1 MAPSANQP
9 TGTVAAPLAGSWS
22 ALELRHLQALLAVTD
37 EGTFSRAAGRLGYTQ
52 SAVSQQISALERM
65 VGAPVFDRPGGPR
78 PVELT
83 EAGRVLVDHAR
94 AVLNRLG
101 LAQAELHAIATGER
115 GTIRVGT
122 VQSVG
127 TRVLPELLSRFRT
140 QRPGVE
146 FVLLESPN
154 VTELLDAVADGA
166 LDITFTDLP
175 DDARFEHR
183 LMLEDPFVLVAPKGS
198 PEAQRSSVTI
208 EEAAGLPLIGYRSA
222 MCGLLVERLF
232 TVTAEP
238 PTFVFR
244 SDDNPTIQGCVAS
257 GIGYWVT
264 PLLTVDTDD
273 PSVAVVPIAPAQEP
287 RRIALAWSPSR
298 HRSPAVDTFIA
309 VAEEVC
315 REVTN
320 RGALA
325 LAQGRV

>member
-1 MAPSANQP
+1 MATSATPP
-9 TGTVAAPLAGSWS
+9 TAPATAPLAGSWS

-94 AVLNRLG
+94 GVLNRLG

-115 GTIRVGT
+115 GTVRVGT

-127 TRVLPELLSRFRT
+127 TRVLPELLSRFRA

-154 VTELLDAVADGA
+154 VAELLEAVAEGA
-166 LDITFTDLP
+166 LDITFTDLA
-175 DDARFEHR
+175 DDPRFEYR
-183 LMLEDPFVLVAPKGS
+183 PMLDDPFVLVAPKGS
-198 PEAQRSSVTI
+198 PEAQRPSVTMR
-208 EEAAGLPLIGYRSA
+208 EAAGLPLIGYRTA
-222 MCGLLVERLF
+222 VCGRLVERLF
-232 TVTAEP
+232 TATAEP
-238 PTFVFR
+238 PTFVFL

-273 PSVAVVPIAPAQEP
+273 PSVAVVPIEPAQEP
-287 RRIALAWSPSR
+287 RRIALAWWPSR
-298 HRSPAVDTFIA
+298 RSSAAVETFVDA
-309 VAEEVC
+309 AEEVC
-315 REVTN
+315 REVAQ
-320 RGALA
+320 RAAMA
-325 LAQGRV
+325 LAQGTV